1 MHGCA
6 CESVR
11 AAGVAGDQLSAVR
24 QRPRVHHHSRH
35 RRLHIANEG
44 TQHAQSKGAG
54 TLSLTLTLTLRPV
67 KAYAPLELAS
77 AGRAMADAAACRRRW
92 MPGGSSVV
100 RVLIWT
106 PSDTRQLLHCDVG
119 R

>member
-1 MHGCA
+1 MAARVNLCA
-6 CESVR
+6 LQEWPETNYPPYANGPGYIITRDIADFISRMKALNMLRVR
-11 AAGVAGDQLSAVR
+11 ELAPSLS
-24 QRPRVHHHSRH
+24 PSPSPSG
-35 RRLHIANEG
+35 RL
-44 TQHAQSKGAG
+44 
-54 TLSLTLTLTLRPV
+54 
-67 KAYAPLELAS
+67 KAYTPLELAS